1 MGAFKGNQ
9 ARGQKGFGAQG
20 MRDAGGD
27 DYLALNRNDAP
38 QTPRRAFANKQQS
51 VVGAY
56 TGNADAM
63 DGDPIA
69 KPAQRIMQGTK
80 GDY

>member
-9 ARGQKGFGAQG
+9 ARGQKGYGAQG
-20 MRDAGGD
+20 MKDAGGD
-27 DYLALNRNDAP
+27 DYLELKRDDAP
-38 QTPRRAFANKQQS
+38 QTSGKAFAKGQS
-51 VVGAY
+51 VTGAY

-63 DGDPIA
+63 DGDQLT
-69 KPAQRIMQGTK
+69 KPNPRVTQLSK